1 MQGTEA
7 EPMRNT
13 ILSTPTCWCN
23 ATHCTTKYTLH
34 KQYIYTTYTLRTE
47 CVVDGVGP
55 DGRGHAHAA
64 QHRGV
69 RVDLWEVCGQKS
81 GDKF

>member
-23 ATHCTTKYTLH
+23 ATHNTMH
-34 KQYIYTTYTLRTE
+34 TTYIPQYVPSVLYTGLDQTVAAMPMLLSIAE
-47 CVVDGVGP
+47 CGLTCGRYVGKRVVISF
-55 DGRGHAHAA
+55 
-64 QHRGV
+64 
-69 RVDLWEVCGQKS
+69 KIS
-81 GDKF
+81 G